1 MIVESKFTKI
11 PVKIPGYGTGGLH
24 HTCNLQ
30 YSQTQLV
37 YFSRRL
43 VAASMYFLLKIASA
57 ISAKSRSSRI

>member
-43 VAASMYFLLKIASA
+43 VAASMTFF
-57 ISAKSRSSRI
+57 